1 MSWTLSP
8 AGGATA
14 AAVPASGLISISA
27 PASGRIESLAV
38 KEGASVEQGAPLY
51 TLDVDIAT
59 KSGDVQQMISN
70 VLMSERKVL
79 SDEIDRIVT
88 VSRHTESYQQQR
100 VDNLHAQ
107 IQQLD
112 KQIET
117 REQFSKAL
125 NDEYNASLDMLN
137 KGEIARNELDARQ
150 QTWMRSKT
158 EVQTIEGNKSS

>member
-1 MSWTLSP
+1 M
-8 AGGATA
+8 
-14 AAVPASGLISISA
+14 PASGLISISA
-27 PASGRIESLAV
+27 PASGWIESLAV

-59 KSGDVQQMISN
+59 KSGDVQQMISG
-70 VLMSERKVL
+70 VLMSQRKVL

-88 VSRHTESYQQQR
+88 VSRHTESYLQQR

-125 NDEYNASLDMLN
+125 NDEYNASLDMLK